1 MEGWTG
7 GQYSLYRAV
16 FGLYLFAHFVLAFD
30 DTPVAASIL
39 ISIGAVA
46 ALGFAL
52 GLHDRLAAVLISS
65 ILFVRSSLFG
75 GDPLLAG
82 PSLLFL
88 VVVSVFLLIHALL
101 PRSPYGSW
109 SARGRTDPRGT
120 WRMPRGLFVAAWVVL
135 AVAYAYSAY
144 TKLLSPSFRDLLLA
158 APTSV
163 RQFATWAALALEL
176 LYAPLA
182 LSRRARP
189 WIWTAMAV
197 VHLGRVVFVDSAG
210 LSAGMAI
217 VHLLTF
223 DPRWV
228 PARWSERRDRFFYD
242 GTCGLCHRATRFV
255 LSEDVPGTAFTF
267 APLQGDTFAA
277 IVASDQRAALP
288 DSVVVRTEAGE
299 LLARSD
305 AVIYVLQRLGGLWRV
320 IAAGLLLAPSSLRNM
335 AYTFVARIRHRVFA
349 RETTSCPLLP
359 ADLRSRFQS

>member
-1 MEGWTG
+1 M
-7 GQYSLYRAV
+7 
-16 FGLYLFAHFVLAFD
+16 LAFD

-39 ISIGAVA
+39 ISIGAIA
-46 ALGFAL
+46 ALGFTL

-75 GDPLLAG
+75 RDPVLAG
-82 PSLLFL
+82 PSLPFL

-120 WRMPRGLFVAAWVVL
+120 WRMPRGLFAAAWVLL
-135 AVAYAYSAY
+135 AVAYAYSVY
-144 TKLLSPSFRDLLLA
+144 TKLLSPSFLDLLLA

-163 RQFATWAALALEL
+163 RQFAIWATLALEL

-217 VHLLTF
+217 VHLFTF
-223 DPRWV
+223 DPQWFRSV
-228 PARWSERRDRFFYD
+228 ERAARSIFYD

-267 APLQGDTFAA
+267 APLEGDMFAA

-299 LLARSD
+299 LLAGSD
-305 AVIYVLQRLGGLWRV
+305 AVIVRTPEARRAVAGDCGRPASGSARPAQHGLHVRG
-320 IAAGLLLAPSSLRNM
+320 ADPPSSVRPGE
-335 AYTFVARIRHRVFA
+335 H
-349 RETTSCPLLP
+349 LP
-359 ADLRSRFQS
+359 ARFCRLDLRSRFQS

>member
-1 MEGWTG
+1 M
-7 GQYSLYRAV
+7 
-16 FGLYLFAHFVLAFD
+16 LAFD

-39 ISIGAVA
+39 ISIGAIA
-46 ALGFAL
+46 ALGFIL

-65 ILFVRSSLFG
+65 ILFVLTFFFG
-75 GDPLLAG
+75 NDPRIAG
-82 PSLLFL
+82 PSLPFFVVCLFL
-88 VVVSVFLLIHALL
+88 LLHALL

-120 WRMPRGLFVAAWVVL
+120 WRMPRGLFAAAWVVL

-163 RQFATWAALALEL
+163 RQFATWATLALEL

-217 VHLLTF
+217 VHLFTF

-320 IAAGLLLAPSSLRNM
+320 IAAGLLLAPRGLRNM
-335 AYTFVARIRHRVFA
+335 AYTFVARIRHRLFA